1 MEKQQFKAESQRLLD
16 LMINSIYTHREIFLR
31 EIISN
36 ASDAIDKLAYTALTD
51 DKVGINRDEFA
62 ITITRDPE
70 NRVLT
75 VSDNGIGMSKEEMEE
90 NLGTIAKSGS
100 LGFKQAMEKNED
112 IDIIG
117 QFGVGF
123 YSAFMVASSV
133 TVISKKYGEDKA
145 WKWVSDGADG
155 YTIEETT
162 KDGPGTDVIMTLK
175 ADTDDDKYS
184 EYLEEYEIR
193 SLIRKYSDYI
203 RYPIKMLVTKSRP
216 VEEPEEEAVEVE
228 DEQKEYKAPKYEE
241 YTEVE
246 TLNSMVPIWQRAKKD
261 VTDEE
266 YEAFYRE
273 KFFDYNKPL
282 RVIHSSAEG
291 SVSFKAL
298 LYIPS
303 KAPYDFYTKDF
314 KRGLQLYSSGVMI
327 MENCEDLLPEH
338 FRFVRG
344 IVDSQDLSLNIS
356 REMLQHNRQ
365 LTIIARNIE
374 KKIKSEL
381 KSMLENDRE
390 KYEQFYAAF
399 GRQLKYG
406 TVSDYGAHKEACQ
419 DLLLFY
425 SNKQGKLISLKEY
438 VDTMA
443 EGQEKIY
450 FAPGENRERLA
461 KLPQVETLAKKGYD
475 VLLFA
480 EDVDE
485 FIPQTLMTYMEK
497 QFCNVST
504 EDLGLK
510 TEEEKKEAEEKAEEM
525 KGLLTFVKESLGEQ
539 VKEVKLST
547 DLGSH
552 PVCMT
557 PDAGMSFEMEKYMKK
572 ANPEFAFPVGR
583 ILELNPEHEAVKA
596 LQAAMTEDPVKAKD
610 YAQLLCYQAQLMA
623 ELPLD
628 DPYAYTELVCKLMK

>member
-16 LMINSIYTHREIFLR
+16 LMINSIYTHKEIFLR

-70 NRVLT
+70 NRTLT
-75 VSDNGIGMSKEEMEE
+75 VSDNGIGMSKEEMIE

-123 YSAFMVASSV
+123 YSAFMVASSI
-133 TVISKKYGEDKA
+133 TVISRKYGEDKA

-155 YTIEETT
+155 YTIEETEKAT
-162 KDGPGTDVIMTLK
+162 PGTDVIMTLK
-175 ADTDDDKYS
+175 ADTEDEKYS

-203 RYPIKMLVTKSRP
+203 RYPIRMEVTKSRP
-216 VEEPEEEAVEVE
+216 VEEPKNENAEGEE
-228 DEQKEYKAPKYEE
+228 DKAPKYES
-241 YTEVE
+241 YTEME
-246 TLNSMVPIWQRAKKD
+246 TLNSMVPIWQRDKKD
-261 VTDEE
+261 VTEEE
-266 YEAFYRE
+266 YETFYRD

-282 RVIHSSAEG
+282 RTIHYNVEG
-291 SVSFKAL
+291 NVSFKAL
-298 LYIPS
+298 LYIPG
-303 KAPYDFYTKDF
+303 KAPYDFYTKDY
-314 KRGLQLYSSGVMI
+314 KRGLQLYSSGVLI
-327 MENCEDLLPEH
+327 MDNCEDLLPEH

-344 IVDSQDLSLNIS
+344 VVDSQDLSLNIS

-381 KSMLENDRE
+381 KAMLENDRE
-390 KYEQFYAAF
+390 KYEEFYAAF

-406 TVSDYGAHKEACQ
+406 TVSDYGAHKEATQ

-425 SNKQGKLISLKEY
+425 SHKQGKLVSLKEY
-438 VDTMA
+438 VDAMA

-450 FAPGENRERLA
+450 FAPGENKERLS
-461 KLPQVETLAKKGYD
+461 KLPQVETLTKKGYD
-475 VLLFA
+475 VLLFT

-485 FIPQTLMTYMEK
+485 FVPQTLMTYMEK
-497 QFCNVST
+497 PFCNVST
-504 EDLGLK
+504 EDLGLQ
-510 TEEEKKEAEEKAEEM
+510 TEEEKKQAEEKAEEM
-525 KGLLTFVKESLGEQ
+525 KGLLTFVKETLGDR
-539 VKEVKLST
+539 VKEVKLSSE
-547 DLGSH
+547 LGSH

-557 PDAGMSFEMEKYMKK
+557 PAEGMSFEMEKYMKR

-583 ILELNPEHEAVKA
+583 VLELNPEHEAV
-596 LQAAMTEDPVKAKD
+596 QAMQKAMTEDPEKAKD
-610 YAQLLCYQAQLMA
+610 YAKLLCYQAQLMA

-628 DPYAYTELVCKLMK
+628 DPYAYTELVCRLMK

>member
-70 NRVLT
+70 NRTLT
-75 VSDNGIGMSKEEMEE
+75 VSDNGIGMSREEMEE

-100 LGFKQAMEKNED
+100 LSFKQAMEKKDD

-133 TVISKKYGEDKA
+133 TVISKKYGEDTA

-155 YTIEETT
+155 YTIEETQ
-162 KDGPGTDVIMTLK
+162 KDAPGTDIIMTLK
-175 ADTDDDKYS
+175 ADTEEDKYS
-184 EYLEEYEIR
+184 EYLDEYEIR
-193 SLIRKYSDYI
+193 SLVRKYSDYI
-203 RYPIKMLVTKSRP
+203 RYPIRMEVSKSRP
-216 VEEPEEEAVEVE
+216 VEKAEGEE
-228 DEQKEYKAPKYEE
+228 DKDKAPEYES
-241 YTEVE
+241 YTEME

-261 VTDEE
+261 VSEEE
-266 YEAFYRE
+266 YESFYRD
-273 KFFDYNKPL
+273 KFFDYTKPL

-291 SVSFKAL
+291 TVSFKAL
-298 LYIPS
+298 LYIPG

-314 KRGLQLYSSGVMI
+314 KRGLQLYSAGVMI

-344 IVDSQDLSLNIS
+344 VVDSQDLSLNIS

-381 KSMLENDRE
+381 KSMLESDRE
-390 KYEQFYAAF
+390 TYEKFYAAF

-406 TVSDYGAHKEACQ
+406 TVSDYGAHKDACQ

-425 SNKQGKLISLKEY
+425 SHKQGKLISLKEY
-438 VDTMA
+438 VDAMA

-450 FAPGENRERLA
+450 FVPGENKDRLA
-461 KLPQVETLAKKGYD
+461 KLPQVETLSKKGYD
-475 VLLFA
+475 VLLFT

-485 FIPQTLMTYMEK
+485 FIPQTLVTYQEK
-497 QFCNVST
+497 SFCNASS
-504 EDLGLK
+504 EDLGLQ
-510 TEEEKKEAEEKAEEM
+510 TEEEKKQAEEKAEEL
-525 KGLLTFVKESLGEQ
+525 KGMLTFVKDSLGEQ
-539 VKEVKLST
+539 VKEVRLSA
-547 DLGSH
+547 DLGSA
-552 PVCMT
+552 PACMV
-557 PDAGMSFEMEKYMKK
+557 PDAGMSFEMEKYMKRV
-572 ANPEFAFPVGR
+572 NPEFAFPVGR
-583 ILELNPEHEAVKA
+583 ILELNADHPAV
-596 LQAAMTEDPVKAKD
+596 QAMQKAMTEDPLKAKD
-610 YAQLLCYQAQLMA
+610 YAQLLMYQAQLMA
-623 ELPLD
+623 ELPLE
-628 DPYAYTELVCKLMK
+628 DPFAYTELVCKLMQ

>member
-16 LMINSIYTHREIFLR
+16 LMINSIYTHKEIFLR

-70 NRVLT
+70 NRTLT
-75 VSDNGIGMSKEEMEE
+75 VSDNGIGMSKDEMIE

-123 YSAFMVASSV
+123 YSAFMVASSI

-155 YTIEETT
+155 YTIEETEKAT
-162 KDGPGTDVIMTLK
+162 PGTDVIMTLK
-175 ADTDDDKYS
+175 ADTEDEKYS

-203 RYPIKMLVTKSRP
+203 RYPIRMEVTKSRP
-216 VEEPEEEAVEVE
+216 VEEPKDENAEGEEN
-228 DEQKEYKAPKYEE
+228 KAPKYES
-241 YTEVE
+241 YTEME
-246 TLNSMVPIWQRAKKD
+246 TLNSMVPIWQRDKKD
-261 VTDEE
+261 VTEEE
-266 YEAFYRE
+266 YETFYRD

-282 RVIHSSAEG
+282 RTIHYNVEG
-291 SVSFKAL
+291 NVSFKAL
-298 LYIPS
+298 LYIPG
-303 KAPYDFYTKDF
+303 KAPYDFYTKDY
-314 KRGLQLYSSGVMI
+314 KRGLQLYSSGVLI
-327 MENCEDLLPEH
+327 MDNCEDLLPEH

-344 IVDSQDLSLNIS
+344 VVDSQDLSLNIS

-381 KSMLENDRE
+381 KAMLENDRE
-390 KYEQFYAAF
+390 KYEEFYAAF

-406 TVSDYGAHKEACQ
+406 TVSDYGAHKEATQ

-425 SNKQGKLISLKEY
+425 SHKEGKLISLKEY
-438 VDTMA
+438 VDAMA

-450 FAPGENRERLA
+450 FAPGENKERLS
-461 KLPQVETLAKKGYD
+461 KLPQVETLTKRGYD
-475 VLLFA
+475 VLLFT

-485 FIPQTLMTYMEK
+485 FVSQTLMTYMEK
-497 QFCNVST
+497 PFCNVST
-504 EDLGLK
+504 EDLGLQ
-510 TEEEKKEAEEKAEEM
+510 TEEEKKQAEEKAEEM
-525 KGLLTFVKESLGEQ
+525 KGLLTFVKETLGDR
-539 VKEVKLST
+539 VKEVKLSSE
-547 DLGSH
+547 LGSH

-557 PDAGMSFEMEKYMKK
+557 PAEGMSFEMEKYMKR

-583 ILELNPEHEAVKA
+583 VLELNPEHEAV
-596 LQAAMTEDPVKAKD
+596 QAMQKAMTEDPEKAKD
-610 YAQLLCYQAQLMA
+610 YAKLLCYQAQLMA

-628 DPYAYTELVCKLMK
+628 DPYAYTELVCRLMK

>member
-16 LMINSIYTHREIFLR
+16 LMINSIYTHKEIFLR

-70 NRVLT
+70 NRTLT
-75 VSDNGIGMSKEEMEE
+75 VSDNGIGMSKEEMIE

-123 YSAFMVASSV
+123 YSAFMVASPI
-133 TVISKKYGEDKA
+133 TVISRKYGEDKA

-155 YTIEETT
+155 YTIEETE
-162 KDGPGTDVIMTLK
+162 KDAPGTDVIMTLK
-175 ADTDDDKYS
+175 ADTEDEKYS

-203 RYPIKMLVTKSRP
+203 RYPIKMEVTKSRP
-216 VEEPEEEAVEVE
+216 VEEPKDENAKGEEN
-228 DEQKEYKAPKYEE
+228 KAPKYES
-241 YTEVE
+241 YTEME
-246 TLNSMVPIWQRAKKD
+246 TLNSMVPIWQRDKKD
-261 VTDEE
+261 VTEEE
-266 YEAFYRE
+266 YETFYRD

-282 RVIHSSAEG
+282 RTIHYNVEG
-291 SVSFKAL
+291 NVSFKAL
-298 LYIPS
+298 LYIPG
-303 KAPYDFYTKDF
+303 KAPYDFYTKDY
-314 KRGLQLYSSGVMI
+314 KRGLQLYSSGVLI
-327 MENCEDLLPEH
+327 MDNCEDLLPEH

-344 IVDSQDLSLNIS
+344 VVDSQDLSLNIS

-381 KSMLENDRE
+381 KAMLENDRE
-390 KYEQFYAAF
+390 KYEEFYAAF

-406 TVSDYGAHKEACQ
+406 TVSDYGAHKEATQ

-425 SNKQGKLISLKEY
+425 SHKQGKLVSLKEY
-438 VDTMA
+438 VDAMA

-450 FAPGENRERLA
+450 YAPGENKERLS
-461 KLPQVETLAKKGYD
+461 KLPQVETLTKKGYD
-475 VLLFA
+475 VLLFT

-485 FIPQTLMTYMEK
+485 FVPQTLMTYMEK
-497 QFCNVST
+497 PFCNVST
-504 EDLGLK
+504 EDLGLQ
-510 TEEEKKEAEEKAEEM
+510 TEEEKKQAEEKAEEM
-525 KGLLTFVKESLGEQ
+525 KGLLTFVKETLGDR
-539 VKEVKLST
+539 VKEVKLSSE
-547 DLGSH
+547 LGSH

-557 PDAGMSFEMEKYMKK
+557 PAEGMSFEMEKYMKR

-583 ILELNPEHEAVKA
+583 VLELNPEHEAV
-596 LQAAMTEDPVKAKD
+596 QAMQKAMTEDPEKAKD
-610 YAQLLCYQAQLMA
+610 YAKLLCYQAQLMA

-628 DPYAYTELVCKLMK
+628 DPYAYTELVCRLMK

>member
-16 LMINSIYTHREIFLR
+16 LMINSIYTHKEIFLR

-70 NRVLT
+70 NRTLT
-75 VSDNGIGMSKEEMEE
+75 VSDNGIGMSKEEMIE

-123 YSAFMVASSV
+123 YSAFMVASSI
-133 TVISKKYGEDKA
+133 TVISRKYGEDKA

-155 YTIEETT
+155 YTIEETE
-162 KDGPGTDVIMTLK
+162 KDAPGTDVIMTLK
-175 ADTDDDKYS
+175 ADTEDEKYS

-203 RYPIKMLVTKSRP
+203 RYPIRMEVTKSRP
-216 VEEPEEEAVEVE
+216 VEEPKDENAEGEEN
-228 DEQKEYKAPKYEE
+228 KAPKYES
-241 YTEVE
+241 YTEME
-246 TLNSMVPIWQRAKKD
+246 TLNSMVPIWQRDKKD
-261 VTDEE
+261 VTEEE
-266 YEAFYRE
+266 YETFYRD

-282 RVIHSSAEG
+282 RTIHYNVEG
-291 SVSFKAL
+291 NVSFKAL
-298 LYIPS
+298 LYIPG
-303 KAPYDFYTKDF
+303 KAPYDFYTKDY
-314 KRGLQLYSSGVMI
+314 KRGLQLYSSGVLI
-327 MENCEDLLPEH
+327 MDNCEDLLPEH

-344 IVDSQDLSLNIS
+344 VVDSQDLSLNIS

-381 KSMLENDRE
+381 KAMLENDRE
-390 KYEQFYAAF
+390 KYEEFYAAF

-406 TVSDYGAHKEACQ
+406 TVSDYGAHKEATQ

-425 SNKQGKLISLKEY
+425 SHKQGKLVSLKEE
-438 VDTMA
+438 VDAMA

-450 FAPGENRERLA
+450 YAPGENKERLS
-461 KLPQVETLAKKGYD
+461 KLPQVETLTKKDYD
-475 VLLFA
+475 VLLFT

-485 FIPQTLMTYMEK
+485 FVPQTLMTYMEK
-497 QFCNVST
+497 PFCNVST
-504 EDLGLK
+504 EDLGLQ
-510 TEEEKKEAEEKAEEM
+510 TEEEKKQAEEKAEEM
-525 KGLLTFVKESLGEQ
+525 KGLLTFVKETLGDR
-539 VKEVKLST
+539 VKEVKLSSE
-547 DLGSH
+547 LGSH

-557 PDAGMSFEMEKYMKK
+557 PAEGMSFEMEKYMKR

-583 ILELNPEHEAVKA
+583 VLELNPEHEAV
-596 LQAAMTEDPVKAKD
+596 QAMQKAMTEDPEKAKD
-610 YAQLLCYQAQLMA
+610 YAKLLCYQAQLMA

-628 DPYAYTELVCKLMK
+628 DPYAYTELVCRLMK

>member
-16 LMINSIYTHREIFLR
+16 LMINSIYTHKEIFLR

-70 NRVLT
+70 NRTLT
-75 VSDNGIGMSKEEMEE
+75 VSDNGIGMSKEEMIE

-123 YSAFMVASSV
+123 YSAFMVASSI
-133 TVISKKYGEDKA
+133 TVISRKYGEDKA

-155 YTIEETT
+155 YTIEETE
-162 KDGPGTDVIMTLK
+162 KDAPGTDVIMTLK
-175 ADTDDDKYS
+175 ADTEDEKYS

-203 RYPIKMLVTKSRP
+203 RYPIKMEVTKSRP
-216 VEEPEEEAVEVE
+216 VEEPKDENAEGEEN
-228 DEQKEYKAPKYEE
+228 KAPKYES
-241 YTEVE
+241 YTEME
-246 TLNSMVPIWQRAKKD
+246 TLNSMVPIWQRDKKD
-261 VTDEE
+261 VTEEE
-266 YEAFYRE
+266 YETFYRD

-282 RVIHSSAEG
+282 RTIHYNVEG
-291 SVSFKAL
+291 NVSFKAL
-298 LYIPS
+298 LYIPG
-303 KAPYDFYTKDF
+303 KAPYDFYTKDY
-314 KRGLQLYSSGVMI
+314 KHGLQLYSSGVLI
-327 MENCEDLLPEH
+327 MDNCEDLLPEH

-344 IVDSQDLSLNIS
+344 VVDSQDLSLNIS

-381 KSMLENDRE
+381 KAMLENDRE
-390 KYEQFYAAF
+390 KYEEFYAAF

-406 TVSDYGAHKEACQ
+406 TVSDYGAHKEATQ

-425 SNKQGKLISLKEY
+425 SHKQGKLVSLKEY
-438 VDTMA
+438 VDAMA

-450 FAPGENRERLA
+450 YAPGENKERLS
-461 KLPQVETLAKKGYD
+461 KLPQVETLTKKGYD
-475 VLLFA
+475 VLLFT

-485 FIPQTLMTYMEK
+485 FVPQTLMTYMEK
-497 QFCNVST
+497 PFCNVST
-504 EDLGLK
+504 EDLGLQ
-510 TEEEKKEAEEKAEEM
+510 TEEEKKQAEEKAEEM
-525 KGLLTFVKESLGEQ
+525 KGLLTFVKETLGDR
-539 VKEVKLST
+539 VKEVKLSSE
-547 DLGSH
+547 LGSH

-557 PDAGMSFEMEKYMKK
+557 PAEGMSFEMEKYMKR

-583 ILELNPEHEAVKA
+583 VLELNPEHEAV
-596 LQAAMTEDPVKAKD
+596 QAMQKAMTEDPEKAKD
-610 YAQLLCYQAQLMA
+610 YAKLLCYQAQLMA

-628 DPYAYTELVCKLMK
+628 DPYAYTELVCRLMK

>member
-16 LMINSIYTHREIFLR
+16 LMINSIYTHKEIFLR

-70 NRVLT
+70 NRTLT
-75 VSDNGIGMSKEEMEE
+75 VSDNGIGMSKEEMIE

-123 YSAFMVASSV
+123 YSAFMVASSI

-155 YTIEETT
+155 YTIEETEKAT
-162 KDGPGTDVIMTLK
+162 PGTDVIMTLK
-175 ADTDDDKYS
+175 ADTEDEKYS

-203 RYPIKMLVTKSRP
+203 RYPIKMEVTKSRP
-216 VEEPEEEAVEVE
+216 VEEPKDENAEGEEN
-228 DEQKEYKAPKYEE
+228 KAPKYES
-241 YTEVE
+241 YTEME
-246 TLNSMVPIWQRAKKD
+246 TLNSMVPIWQRDKKD
-261 VTDEE
+261 VTEEE
-266 YEAFYRE
+266 YETFYRD

-282 RVIHSSAEG
+282 RTIHYNVEG
-291 SVSFKAL
+291 NVSFKAL
-298 LYIPS
+298 LYIPG
-303 KAPYDFYTKDF
+303 KAPYDFYTKDY
-314 KRGLQLYSSGVMI
+314 KRGLQLYSSGVLI
-327 MENCEDLLPEH
+327 MDNCEDLLPEH

-344 IVDSQDLSLNIS
+344 VVDSQDLSLNIS

-381 KSMLENDRE
+381 KAMLENDRE
-390 KYEQFYAAF
+390 KYEEFYAAF

-406 TVSDYGAHKEACQ
+406 TVSDYGAHKEATQ

-425 SNKQGKLISLKEY
+425 SHKQGKLVSLKEY
-438 VDTMA
+438 VDAMA

-450 FAPGENRERLA
+450 FAPGENKERLS
-461 KLPQVETLAKKGYD
+461 KLPQVETLTKKGYD
-475 VLLFA
+475 VLLFT

-485 FIPQTLMTYMEK
+485 FVPQTLMTYMEK
-497 QFCNVST
+497 PFCNVST
-504 EDLGLK
+504 EDLGLQ
-510 TEEEKKEAEEKAEEM
+510 TEEEKKQAEEKAEEM
-525 KGLLTFVKESLGEQ
+525 KGLLTFVKETLGDR
-539 VKEVKLST
+539 VKEVKLSSE
-547 DLGSH
+547 LGSH

-557 PDAGMSFEMEKYMKK
+557 PAEGMSFEMEKYMKR

-583 ILELNPEHEAVKA
+583 VLELNPEHEAV
-596 LQAAMTEDPVKAKD
+596 QAMQKAMTEDPEKAKD
-610 YAQLLCYQAQLMA
+610 YAKLLCYQAQLMA

-628 DPYAYTELVCKLMK
+628 DPYAYTELVCRLMK

>member
-51 DKVGINRDEFA
+51 DKVGVSRDEFA

-70 NRVLT
+70 NRTLT

-155 YTIEETT
+155 YTIEECA
-162 KDGPGTDVIMTLK
+162 KDAPGTDIIMTLK
-175 ADTDDDKYS
+175 PDTEEDKYS

-216 VEEPEEEAVEVE
+216 VEEPEEEAIEVE
-228 DEQKEYKAPKYEE
+228 GEEKEYKAPKYEE

-327 MENCEDLLPEH
+327 MDSCEDLLPEH

-344 IVDSQDLSLNIS
+344 VVDSQDLSLNIS

-381 KSMLENDRE
+381 KSMLDNDRE
-390 KYEQFYAAF
+390 KYEEFYAAF

-406 TVSDYGAHKEACQ
+406 TVSDYGAHKDSCQ

-425 SNKQGKLISLKEY
+425 SHRQKKLISLKEY
-438 VDTMA
+438 VDAMA

-450 FAPGENRERLA
+450 FAPGENKELLS
-461 KLPQVETLAKKGYD
+461 KLPQVSLLDSKGFD
-475 VLLFA
+475 TLLFT

-485 FIPQTLMTYMEK
+485 FVPQTLMTYQEK
-497 QFCNVST
+497 KFCNVST
-504 EDLGLK
+504 EDLGLQS
-510 TEEEKKEAEEKAEEM
+510 EEEKKAAEAEAEEK
-525 KGLLTFVKESLGEQ
+525 KGFLTFVKESLGDQ
-539 VKEVKLST
+539 VKEVKLSKN
-547 DLGSH
+547 LGAY
-552 PVCMT
+552 PAAMV
-557 PDAGMSFEMEKYMKK
+557 PEAGMSFEMEKYMKRV
-572 ANPEFAFPVGR
+572 NPEFAFPAAR
-583 ILELNPEHEAVKA
+583 ILELNPDHDTVKQ
-596 LQAAMTEDPVKAKD
+596 LQSIMTEDPVKAKD
-610 YAQLLCYQAQLMA
+610 MAQLLCYQAQLMA
-623 ELPLD
+623 QLPID
-628 DPYAYTELVCKLMK
+628 DPYAYTDLVCRLVK

>member
-16 LMINSIYTHREIFLR
+16 LMINSIYTHKEIFLR

-70 NRVLT
+70 NRTLT
-75 VSDNGIGMSKEEMEE
+75 VSDNGIGMSKEEMIE

-123 YSAFMVASSV
+123 YSAFMVASSI

-155 YTIEETT
+155 YTIEETE
-162 KDGPGTDVIMTLK
+162 KDAPGTDVIMTLK
-175 ADTDDDKYS
+175 ADTEDEKYS

-203 RYPIKMLVTKSRP
+203 RYPIRMEVTKSRP
-216 VEEPEEEAVEVE
+216 VEEPKDENAEGEEN
-228 DEQKEYKAPKYEE
+228 KAPKYES
-241 YTEVE
+241 YTEME
-246 TLNSMVPIWQRAKKD
+246 TLNSMVPIWQRDKKD
-261 VTDEE
+261 VTEEE
-266 YEAFYRE
+266 YETFYRD

-282 RVIHSSAEG
+282 RTIHYNVEG
-291 SVSFKAL
+291 NVSFKAL
-298 LYIPS
+298 LYIPG
-303 KAPYDFYTKDF
+303 KAPYDFYTKDY
-314 KRGLQLYSSGVMI
+314 KRGLQLYSSGVLI
-327 MENCEDLLPEH
+327 MDNCEDLLPEH

-344 IVDSQDLSLNIS
+344 VVDSQDLSLNIS

-381 KSMLENDRE
+381 KAMLENDRE
-390 KYEQFYAAF
+390 KYEEFYAAF

-406 TVSDYGAHKEACQ
+406 TVSDYGTHKEATQ

-425 SNKQGKLISLKEY
+425 SHKQGKLVSLKEY
-438 VDTMA
+438 VDAMA

-450 FAPGENRERLA
+450 YAPGENKERLS
-461 KLPQVETLAKKGYD
+461 KLPQVETLTKKGYD
-475 VLLFA
+475 VLLFT

-485 FIPQTLMTYMEK
+485 FVPQTLMTYMEK
-497 QFCNVST
+497 PFCNVST
-504 EDLGLK
+504 EDLGLQ
-510 TEEEKKEAEEKAEEM
+510 TEEEKKQAEEKAEEM
-525 KGLLTFVKESLGEQ
+525 KGLLTFVKETLGDQ
-539 VKEVKLST
+539 VKEVKLSSE
-547 DLGSH
+547 LGSH

-557 PDAGMSFEMEKYMKK
+557 PAEGMSFEMEKYMKR

-583 ILELNPEHEAVKA
+583 VLELNPEHEAV
-596 LQAAMTEDPVKAKD
+596 QAMQKAMTEDPEKAKD
-610 YAQLLCYQAQLMA
+610 YAKLLYYQAQLMA

-628 DPYAYTELVCKLMK
+628 DPYAYTELVCRLMK

>member
-16 LMINSIYTHREIFLR
+16 LMINSIYTHKEIFLR

-70 NRVLT
+70 NRTLT
-75 VSDNGIGMSKEEMEE
+75 VSDNGIGMSKDEMIE

-123 YSAFMVASSV
+123 YSAFMVASSI
-133 TVISKKYGEDKA
+133 TVISRKYGEDKA

-155 YTIEETT
+155 YTIEETEKAT
-162 KDGPGTDVIMTLK
+162 PGTDVIMTLK
-175 ADTDDDKYS
+175 ADTEDEKYS

-203 RYPIKMLVTKSRP
+203 RYPIRMEVTKSRP
-216 VEEPEEEAVEVE
+216 VEEPKDENAEGEEN
-228 DEQKEYKAPKYEE
+228 KAPKYES
-241 YTEVE
+241 YTEME
-246 TLNSMVPIWQRAKKD
+246 TLNSMVPIWQRDKKD
-261 VTDEE
+261 VTEEE
-266 YEAFYRE
+266 YETFYRD

-282 RVIHSSAEG
+282 RTIHYNVEG
-291 SVSFKAL
+291 NVSFKAL
-298 LYIPS
+298 LYIPG
-303 KAPYDFYTKDF
+303 KAPYDFYTKDY
-314 KRGLQLYSSGVMI
+314 KRGLQLYSSGVLI
-327 MENCEDLLPEH
+327 MDNCEDLLPEH

-344 IVDSQDLSLNIS
+344 VVDSQDLSLNIS

-381 KSMLENDRE
+381 KAMLENDRE
-390 KYEQFYAAF
+390 KYEEFYAAF

-406 TVSDYGAHKEACQ
+406 TVSDYGAHKEATQ

-425 SNKQGKLISLKEY
+425 SHKEGKLISLKEY
-438 VDTMA
+438 VDAMA

-450 FAPGENRERLA
+450 FAPGENKERLS
-461 KLPQVETLAKKGYD
+461 KLPQVETLTKRGYD
-475 VLLFA
+475 VLLFT

-485 FIPQTLMTYMEK
+485 FVPQTLMTYMEK
-497 QFCNVST
+497 PFCNVST
-504 EDLGLK
+504 EDLGLQ
-510 TEEEKKEAEEKAEEM
+510 TEEEKKQAEEKAEEM
-525 KGLLTFVKESLGEQ
+525 KGLLTFVKETLGDR
-539 VKEVKLST
+539 VKEVKLSSE
-547 DLGSH
+547 LGSH

-557 PDAGMSFEMEKYMKK
+557 PAEGMSFEMEKYMKR

-583 ILELNPEHEAVKA
+583 VLELNPEHEAV
-596 LQAAMTEDPVKAKD
+596 QAMQKAMTEDPEKAKD
-610 YAQLLCYQAQLMA
+610 YAKLLCCQAQLMA

-628 DPYAYTELVCKLMK
+628 DPYAYTELVCRLMK

>member
-16 LMINSIYTHREIFLR
+16 LMINSIYTHKEIFLR

-70 NRVLT
+70 NRTLT
-75 VSDNGIGMSKEEMEE
+75 VSDNGIGMSKDEMIE

-123 YSAFMVASSV
+123 YSAFMVASSI
-133 TVISKKYGEDKA
+133 TVISRKYGEDKA

-155 YTIEETT
+155 YTIEETE
-162 KDGPGTDVIMTLK
+162 KDTPGTDVIMTLK
-175 ADTDDDKYS
+175 ADTEDEKYS

-203 RYPIKMLVTKSRP
+203 RYPIRMEVTKSRP
-216 VEEPEEEAVEVE
+216 VEEPKDENAEGEEN
-228 DEQKEYKAPKYEE
+228 KAPKYES
-241 YTEVE
+241 YTEME
-246 TLNSMVPIWQRAKKD
+246 TLNSMVPIWQRDKKD
-261 VTDEE
+261 VTEEE
-266 YEAFYRE
+266 YETFYRD

-282 RVIHSSAEG
+282 RTIHYNVEG
-291 SVSFKAL
+291 NVSFKAL
-298 LYIPS
+298 LYIPG
-303 KAPYDFYTKDF
+303 KAPYDFYTKDY
-314 KRGLQLYSSGVMI
+314 KRGLQLYSSGVLI
-327 MENCEDLLPEH
+327 MDNCEDLLPEH

-344 IVDSQDLSLNIS
+344 VVDSQDLSLNIS

-381 KSMLENDRE
+381 KAMLENDRE
-390 KYEQFYAAF
+390 KYEEFYAAF

-406 TVSDYGAHKEACQ
+406 TVSDYGAHKEATQ

-425 SNKQGKLISLKEY
+425 SHKQGKLVSLKEY
-438 VDTMA
+438 VDAMA

-450 FAPGENRERLA
+450 YAPGENKERLS
-461 KLPQVETLAKKGYD
+461 KLPQVETLTKKGYD
-475 VLLFA
+475 VLLFT

-485 FIPQTLMTYMEK
+485 FVPQTLMTYMEK
-497 QFCNVST
+497 PFCNVST
-504 EDLGLK
+504 EDLGLQ
-510 TEEEKKEAEEKAEEM
+510 TEEEKKQAEEKAEEM
-525 KGLLTFVKESLGEQ
+525 KGLLTFVKETLGDR
-539 VKEVKLST
+539 VKEVKLSSE
-547 DLGSH
+547 LGSH

-557 PDAGMSFEMEKYMKK
+557 PAEGMSFEMEKYMKR

-583 ILELNPEHEAVKA
+583 VLELNPEHEAV
-596 LQAAMTEDPVKAKD
+596 QAMQKAMTEDPEKAKD
-610 YAQLLCYQAQLMA
+610 YAKLLCYQAQLMA

-628 DPYAYTELVCKLMK
+628 DPYAYTELVCRLMK

>member
-16 LMINSIYTHREIFLR
+16 LMINSIYTHKEIFLR

-70 NRVLT
+70 NRTLT
-75 VSDNGIGMSKEEMEE
+75 VSDNGIGMSKDEMIE

-123 YSAFMVASSV
+123 YSAFMVASSI
-133 TVISKKYGEDKA
+133 TVISRKYGEDKA

-155 YTIEETT
+155 YTIEETE
-162 KDGPGTDVIMTLK
+162 KDAPGTDVIMTLK
-175 ADTDDDKYS
+175 ADTEDEKYS

-203 RYPIKMLVTKSRP
+203 RYPIKMEVTKSRP
-216 VEEPEEEAVEVE
+216 MEEPKDENAEGEEN
-228 DEQKEYKAPKYEE
+228 KAPKYES
-241 YTEVE
+241 YTEME
-246 TLNSMVPIWQRAKKD
+246 TLNSMVPIWQRDKKD
-261 VTDEE
+261 VTEEE
-266 YEAFYRE
+266 YETFYRD

-282 RVIHSSAEG
+282 RTIHYNVEG
-291 SVSFKAL
+291 NVSFKAL
-298 LYIPS
+298 LYIPG
-303 KAPYDFYTKDF
+303 KAPYDFYTKDY
-314 KRGLQLYSSGVMI
+314 KRGLQLYSSGVLI
-327 MENCEDLLPEH
+327 MDNCEDLLPEH

-344 IVDSQDLSLNIS
+344 VVDSQDLSLNIS

-381 KSMLENDRE
+381 KAMLENDRE
-390 KYEQFYAAF
+390 KYEEFYAAF

-406 TVSDYGAHKEACQ
+406 TVSDYGAHKEATQ

-425 SNKQGKLISLKEY
+425 SHKQGKLVSLKEY
-438 VDTMA
+438 VDAMA

-450 FAPGENRERLA
+450 YAPGENKERLS
-461 KLPQVETLAKKGYD
+461 KLPQVETLTKKGYD
-475 VLLFA
+475 VLLFT

-485 FIPQTLMTYMEK
+485 FVPQTLMTYMEK
-497 QFCNVST
+497 PFCNVST
-504 EDLGLK
+504 EDLGLQ
-510 TEEEKKEAEEKAEEM
+510 TEEEKKQAEEKAEEM
-525 KGLLTFVKESLGEQ
+525 KGLLTFVKETLGDR
-539 VKEVKLST
+539 VKEVKLSSE
-547 DLGSH
+547 LGSH

-557 PDAGMSFEMEKYMKK
+557 PAEGMSFEMEKYMKR

-583 ILELNPEHEAVKA
+583 VLELNPEHEAV
-596 LQAAMTEDPVKAKD
+596 QAMQKAMTEDPEKAKD
-610 YAQLLCYQAQLMA
+610 YARLLCYQAQLMA

-628 DPYAYTELVCKLMK
+628 DPYAYTELVCRLMK

>member
-16 LMINSIYTHREIFLR
+16 LMINSIYTHKEIFLR

-70 NRVLT
+70 NRTLT
-75 VSDNGIGMSKEEMEE
+75 VSDNGIGMSKEEMIE

-123 YSAFMVASSV
+123 YSAFMVASSI

-155 YTIEETT
+155 YTIEETEKAT
-162 KDGPGTDVIMTLK
+162 PGTDVIMTLK
-175 ADTDDDKYS
+175 ADTEDEKYS

-203 RYPIKMLVTKSRP
+203 RYPIKMEVTKSRP
-216 VEEPEEEAVEVE
+216 VEEPKDENAEGEEN
-228 DEQKEYKAPKYEE
+228 KAPKYES
-241 YTEVE
+241 YTEME
-246 TLNSMVPIWQRAKKD
+246 TLNSMVPIWQRDKKD
-261 VTDEE
+261 VTEEE
-266 YEAFYRE
+266 YETFYRD

-282 RVIHSSAEG
+282 RTIHYNVEG
-291 SVSFKAL
+291 NVSFKAL
-298 LYIPS
+298 LYIPG
-303 KAPYDFYTKDF
+303 KAPYDFYTKDY
-314 KRGLQLYSSGVMI
+314 KRGLQLYSSGVLI
-327 MENCEDLLPEH
+327 MDNCEDLLPEH

-344 IVDSQDLSLNIS
+344 VVDSQDLSLNIS

-381 KSMLENDRE
+381 KAMLENDRE
-390 KYEQFYAAF
+390 KYEEFYAAF

-406 TVSDYGAHKEACQ
+406 TVSDYGAHKEATQ

-425 SNKQGKLISLKEY
+425 SHKQGKLVSLKEY
-438 VDTMA
+438 VDAMA

-450 FAPGENRERLA
+450 YAPGENKERLS
-461 KLPQVETLAKKGYD
+461 KLPQVETLTKKDYD
-475 VLLFA
+475 VLLFT

-485 FIPQTLMTYMEK
+485 FVPQTLMTYMEK
-497 QFCNVST
+497 PFCNVST
-504 EDLGLK
+504 EDLGLQ
-510 TEEEKKEAEEKAEEM
+510 TEEEKKQAEEKAEEM
-525 KGLLTFVKESLGEQ
+525 KGLLTFVKETLGDR
-539 VKEVKLST
+539 VKEVKLSSE
-547 DLGSH
+547 LGSH

-557 PDAGMSFEMEKYMKK
+557 PAEGMSFEMEKYMKR

-583 ILELNPEHEAVKA
+583 VLELNPEHEAV
-596 LQAAMTEDPVKAKD
+596 QAMQKAMTEDPEKAKD
-610 YAQLLCYQAQLMA
+610 YAKLLCYQAQLMA

-628 DPYAYTELVCKLMK
+628 DPYAYTELVCRLMK